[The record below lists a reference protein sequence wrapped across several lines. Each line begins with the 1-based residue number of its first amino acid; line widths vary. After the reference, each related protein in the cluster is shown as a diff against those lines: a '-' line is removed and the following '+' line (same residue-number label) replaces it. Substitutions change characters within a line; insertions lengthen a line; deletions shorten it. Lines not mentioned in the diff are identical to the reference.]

1 LIDLKRNDAL
11 NRLIDPIALFRNFNM
26 DGSYSTDNDKHFIA
40 IAEGKTLPIYM
51 FTYDLEAVQFV
62 FEDPTAA
69 LDDYVLDH
77 SLVARTHVQYIA
89 KQIAHEGRL
98 NDHTFEGELFG
109 SLIRQHKLVSIA
121 YTRQEGH
128 KAPENLPKGLSSRDV
143 YLVQ

>member
-1 LIDLKRNDAL
+1 
-11 NRLIDPIALFRNFNM
+11 M
-26 DGSYSTDNDKHFIA
+26 DGTYSLENDKHFIA
-40 IAEGKTLPIYM
+40 IAEGKSLPIYM

-62 FEDPTAA
+62 FEDATAS
-69 LDDYVLDH
+69 LDNNVLDH

-89 KQIAHEGRL
+89 KQIAAEGRL
-98 NDHTFEGELFG
+98 NDHKFEGELFP

-128 KAPENLPKGLSSRDV
+128 KAHENLPKGLNERDV